1 MIPPRKTL
9 IAIALL
15 LPLLPSC
22 AIGTGKSSL
31 GDGVSNP
38 VETFTESDRPGTV
51 SVRVSG
57 LSFTLAI
64 PWGYARG
71 ANASRNYPIVVNG
84 CWGEGELFS
93 EAVRKKYPAFYL
105 DFNNYSTDEHG
116 ALLADLL
123 DAAKADY
130 RIDMNRVYLTGF
142 SQGGSGSF
150 KLVRGMLSKGKLF
163 AAIIRVAGQSESVL
177 APKAV
182 AKTSL
187 WYHIGLVDDAVRVQ
201 VARDTYRNLKAES
214 GNSQAIESSKTDT
227 ITGFSRNTKTLAKDG
242 IEVVKMSEYAGMGHT
257 PGPCYGD
264 PALFDWLF
272 AQSLAIR

>member
-1 MIPPRKTL
+1 MILRSRL
-9 IAIALL
+9 LLAIALFIL
-15 LPLLPSC
+15 LLPSC
-22 AIGTGKSSL
+22 AIGTRKPPL
-31 GDGVSNP
+31 GEGVSNP
-38 VETFTESDRPGTV
+38 VETFSEADRPGTEIIQA
-51 SVRVSG
+51 SG
-57 LSFTLAI
+57 LSFNLVL
-64 PWGYARG
+64 PWGYARA
-71 ANASRNYPIVVNG
+71 ANATRNYPIVVNG
-84 CWGEGELFS
+84 CWGEGGLFS
-93 EAVRKKYPAFYL
+93 EAVRKRYPAFYL

-116 ALLADLL
+116 ALLANLL
-123 DAAKADY
+123 DVANADH

-187 WYHIGLVDDAVRVQ
+187 WYHIGLVDEAVRVD
-201 VARDTYRNLKAES
+201 VARDSYANLKADPS
-214 GNSQAIESSKTDT
+214 NSQAIESTKTDT
-227 ITGFSRNTKTLAKDG
+227 ITGFSRSTKTLTKDG

-257 PGPCYGD
+257 AGPCYSD

-272 AQSLAIR
+272 NQSLAIR